1 MEKFRKNLKEK
12 ADIEK
17 AEAVCY
23 DSYRNE
29 ENLKDRKK

>member
-1 MEKFRKNLKEK
+1 MILFSHYN
-12 ADIEK
+12 IEK